1 MRKYLL
7 IIIGCLF
14 VLNVSGQYNYYRLS
28 AGVGLGINTAF
39 ADLEKT
45 RSNQTIIGNL
55 DYHLTP
61 FTSIGFELQK
71 GTLSGGDSINDPH
84 LRFFKNSY
92 MAFTVNGKAQLGQFV
107 DFESSNLLYA
117 IRGLYVGT
125 GVGIIKNKMTENV
138 RIRSTDNHV
147 FAGDDVSSNIV
158 VPINTG
164 INFNI
169 LDRWGYTRYILNL
182 NYQMNVTMGEGL
194 DGYNDSAAK
203 FKNQYP
209 DFYSVFSAG
218 IKICFGP
225 EGLY

>member
-1 MRKYLL
+1 MKIYLL

-14 VLNVSGQYNYYRLS
+14 ALNVSGQYNYYRLS
-28 AGVGLGINTAF
+28 AGVGLGVNTAF
-39 ADLEKT
+39 TDLEKT
-45 RSNQTIIGNL
+45 RYNQSIIGNL
-55 DYHLTP
+55 DYNLTP
-61 FTSIGFELQK
+61 FVSAGLEVQK
-71 GTLSGGDSINDPH
+71 GTLSGGDKELDPH
-84 LRFFKNSY
+84 GRFFKNSY

-107 DFESSNLLYA
+107 DFESSNFLYA
-117 IRGLYVGT
+117 VRGLYVGT
-125 GVGIIKNKMTENV
+125 GVGIIQNKMTDNV
-138 RIRSTDNHV
+138 RQRADGHIFT
-147 FAGDDVSSNIV
+147 GDDKSSNIAI
-158 VPINTG
+158 PINTG

-182 NYQMNVTMGEGL
+182 NYQMNVTIGEGL